1 MAAFSIISFFQLT
14 FIPGYILLKFIGFK
28 KTGIAG
34 TALYSFAL
42 SLIINYLLVLHLTLA
57 GIYTPLASYLI
68 LGIEMVLIIYLVL
81 KKKLKVTGELYISI
95 NTDFRS
101 FPKNIIPI
109 TALIAVAGSL
119 YFFFSSCGDVFT
131 HWDAVFSWNR
141 WAIDWYLNDIPQL
154 TYLYPQ
160 LIPANWSLSYIMM
173 QDHNLQFAAKS
184 IMPLFS
190 TFILITFFDL
200 YLKKKEVV
208 FLLSILFF
216 SAAALLYSLPYIDSG
231 YVDFAAAFLSASAF
245 HAILRTDT
253 DKPGLKDT
261 AMVFLLA
268 SAAAVSKQSG
278 LIILSFSIFWFVW
291 IIVKNRK
298 SMGFKNVMLNISLAV
313 FTILFVLYWYII
325 KLVDIKMG
333 RDFSTLKFLFIDIH
347 HDASL
352 LQRFV
357 NGLETLRENPAFFLI
372 LVVLSIVSLF
382 DRRSR
387 WLTLGITIPSVL
399 LWGFVFSY
407 DDRNIIQAFPFI
419 AFSASSAVVFL
430 YRKINITG
438 FFRHRVPE
446 LFKTK
451 SEVKKIRSWPK
462 YIYILI
468 FLLLVIGLT
477 FTEGLFD
484 TSIRTDQIQKQKQ
497 IGESDLN
504 TLLYEYSKDN
514 EIDDRIIT
522 DYYWIT
528 VLPGFEDE
536 TKKIFLENKKFIILS
551 NSDSYEL
558 VNPNGLADD
567 NTYGF
572 LISDMYYEHRPFKD
586 EFESNIEKGNYTLEF
601 SSGGYHFIKINN

>member
-1 MAAFSIISFFQLT
+1 MAAFSTVSFFQLT
-14 FIPGYILLKFIGFK
+14 FIPGFILLKLIGFK
-28 KTGIAG
+28 KTGFAG

-57 GIYTPLASYLI
+57 GIYTPMASYLI
-68 LGIEMVLIIYLVL
+68 LGIELVLILCLAL
-81 KKKLKVTGELYISI
+81 KKKIKVTDELYISI
-95 NTDFRS
+95 NTDFKS

-109 TALIAVAGSL
+109 AALAATVGSL
-119 YFFFSSCGDVFT
+119 YFFFASYGDVFT

-173 QDHNLQFAAKS
+173 KDHTLQFAAKS
-184 IMPLFS
+184 IMPLFN
-190 TFILITFFDL
+190 TFIMVAFFDL
-200 YLKKKEVV
+200 YLKKQKKV

-216 SAAALLYSLPYIDSG
+216 SAAVLLYSLPYIDSG
-231 YVDFAAAFLSASAF
+231 YVDFASALMSAAAF
-245 HAILRTDT
+245 HAILRTDSSN
-253 DKPGLKDT
+253 PGLKDT

-268 SAAAVSKQSG
+268 SGAAASKQSG
-278 LIILSFSIFWFVW
+278 LIILSFSIFWFIW

-298 SMGFKNVMLNISLAV
+298 PMGFKNVLLNISLAV
-313 FTILFVLYWYII
+313 FIILFVLYWYII
-325 KLVDIKMG
+325 KLVDIIMG
-333 RDFSTLKFLFIDIH
+333 RDFSTLQFLFIDIH

-352 LQRFV
+352 LQRFI
-357 NGLETLRENPAFFLI
+357 NGLEILRENPVFFLI
-372 LVVLSIVSLF
+372 LIVLSIISLS
-382 DRRSR
+382 DRKSR
-387 WLTLGITIPSVL
+387 WFTLGITIPSVL
-399 LWGFVFSY
+399 LWGFLFSY
-407 DDRNIIQAFPFI
+407 DDRNIIQAFPFL

-430 YRKINITG
+430 FRKINITG
-438 FFRHRVPE
+438 FFRYRIPV

-451 SEVKKIRSWPK
+451 AEPKKIRLWPK
-462 YIYILI
+462 YIFILI
-468 FLLLVIGLT
+468 FLLPVIGLT
-477 FTEGLFD
+477 FTAGVFD
-484 TSIRTDQIQKQKQ
+484 TSIRSNQIQKQKQ

-504 TLLYEYSKDN
+504 MLLYEYSKEN
-514 EIDDRIIT
+514 EIDGKIIT

-558 VNPNGLADD
+558 VNPNELADN

-572 LISDMYYEHRPFKD
+572 LISDMYYKDRSFKN
-586 EFESNIEKGNYTLEF
+586 EFESNLEKGNYTLKF
-601 SSGGYHFIKINN
+601 SCDGYHFIKINN